1 MILKKLTTLFSV
13 LFFATLPLQALP
25 ADNVKEYTLENNM
38 KIFLLEDTSDALVH
52 IEFTC
57 HAGFSSQTQNT
68 NGFFK
73 LFTRL
78 VKGSNPELNFSTVE
92 CNADSSRYI
101 LEIAPQKL
109 DQTLTQLSDAVFS
122 PSFSDEVFQ
131 AELTKLKNEV
141 NDNAGELSTYIN
153 AAIDSRVFSDAP
165 WKHDSGIYPP
175 VFKRISTSSAR
186 NIIKDISDRWYTP
199 QNSALFICGNFNSEK
214 LLVSLRSS
222 FGRFFSNYRVP
233 AEKDSIP
240 VNSHRKYVFHH
251 PEISNELTQIVIQYT
266 MMEMEECDLLA
277 ASLNN
282 DVSSFKSNLL
292 ELSQL
297 NIPGA
302 EYINI
307 SAAHKRNSSRLIIQ
321 ALMQPPENKKNAIT
335 SFNQTSEFTEETKKI
350 ADKMNDLEFLYGK
363 IQLQSE
369 LQEIAATPLYL
380 MNSLSNFWALE
391 PYYKSNESDG
401 ELYPES
407 KLTSLLFS
415 RIQKIKEL
423 ESQEVFQKLKAEE
436 PFIFVIISDKDFKK
450 NRKAYLEAGF
460 EEISEKNSSWYVQN
474 LFKEVRDQFKPNE
487 DKFYSVRSNQND
499 NAYFQ
504 RNLSQIET
512 KVLENGIKIVS
523 KKNPNSQGIS
533 LLLSVKGGKLNSAD
547 NNGFEEV
554 IINLMASNIQRELTK
569 KQYSGIITGNPQV
582 SAQTGLSTSTILI
595 SFDQEDSKTVCDT
608 IAQTIIYNE
617 IPPASADR
625 AVSSRQYKKRLENGN
640 ATNQLFSAA
649 VNTIYGKGDFANI
662 FDSEKDVLLNTDFN
676 SILQAYPDFL
686 DASRYNLIVTGNFDD
701 KLLEYLSQAFKIF
714 ANNNIEIKETKD
726 KENLPQNSKINV
738 KIRHTFLTDIPAE
751 EAGPQ
756 PAVLIPTTE
765 FLDPVL
771 YITKVPSED
780 SKKAAI
786 FNAIMNQLQ
795 IELQNQ
801 IDKSRK
807 FDKSTVSLVLPRSKM
822 NFASIYIL
830 NVSHTKEADSIYRS
844 AVQSLF
850 KKMLAADADKT
861 IIQDIKNNWISKQL
875 NETFTNKGT
884 AFLIHKG
891 FELFPENPQPDF
903 YLQEYN
909 YILTASVQ
917 DFLEVMDLIPDRA
930 NLRVYSGDGRS

>member
-38 KIFLLEDTSDALVH
+38 KIFLLEDSSDALVH

-233 AEKDSIP
+233 TERDSVP

-321 ALMQPPENKKNAIT
+321 ALMQPPENKKI
-335 SFNQTSEFTEETKKI
+335 
-350 ADKMNDLEFLYGK
+350 
-363 IQLQSE
+363 
-369 LQEIAATPLYL
+369 PL
-380 MNSLSNFWALE
+380 
-391 PYYKSNESDG
+391 
-401 ELYPES
+401 
-407 KLTSLLFS
+407 
-415 RIQKIKEL
+415 
-423 ESQEVFQKLKAEE
+423 
-436 PFIFVIISDKDFKK
+436 
-450 NRKAYLEAGF
+450 
-460 EEISEKNSSWYVQN
+460 
-474 LFKEVRDQFKPNE
+474 
-487 DKFYSVRSNQND
+487 
-499 NAYFQ
+499 
-504 RNLSQIET
+504 
-512 KVLENGIKIVS
+512 
-523 KKNPNSQGIS
+523 
-533 LLLSVKGGKLNSAD
+533 
-547 NNGFEEV
+547 
-554 IINLMASNIQRELTK
+554 
-569 KQYSGIITGNPQV
+569 
-582 SAQTGLSTSTILI
+582 
-595 SFDQEDSKTVCDT
+595 
-608 IAQTIIYNE
+608 
-617 IPPASADR
+617 
-625 AVSSRQYKKRLENGN
+625 
-640 ATNQLFSAA
+640 
-649 VNTIYGKGDFANI
+649 
-662 FDSEKDVLLNTDFN
+662 
-676 SILQAYPDFL
+676 
-686 DASRYNLIVTGNFDD
+686 
-701 KLLEYLSQAFKIF
+701 
-714 ANNNIEIKETKD
+714 
-726 KENLPQNSKINV
+726 
-738 KIRHTFLTDIPAE
+738 
-751 EAGPQ
+751 
-756 PAVLIPTTE
+756 
-765 FLDPVL
+765 
-771 YITKVPSED
+771 
-780 SKKAAI
+780 
-786 FNAIMNQLQ
+786 
-795 IELQNQ
+795 
-801 IDKSRK
+801 
-807 FDKSTVSLVLPRSKM
+807 
-822 NFASIYIL
+822 
-830 NVSHTKEADSIYRS
+830 
-844 AVQSLF
+844 
-850 KKMLAADADKT
+850 
-861 IIQDIKNNWISKQL
+861 
-875 NETFTNKGT
+875 
-884 AFLIHKG
+884 
-891 FELFPENPQPDF
+891 
-903 YLQEYN
+903 
-909 YILTASVQ
+909 
-917 DFLEVMDLIPDRA
+917 
-930 NLRVYSGDGRS
+930 

>member
-1 MILKKLTTLFSV
+1 MISRKFTSLLSIFIFSTISLT
-13 LFFATLPLQALP
+13 ALP

-38 KIFLLEDTSDALVH
+38 KIFLLEDPSDALVH

-68 NGFFK
+68 SGFFK
-73 LFTRL
+73 LFSRL
-78 VKGSNPELNFSTVE
+78 IKENNPKLNFSTVE

-101 LEIAPQKL
+101 LEIAPQAI
-109 DQTLTQLSDAVFS
+109 DQTLTKLSDAVFS
-122 PSFSDEVFQ
+122 PAFSDELFLS
-131 AELTKLKNEV
+131 ELTKLKKEV
-141 NDNAGELSTYIN
+141 SDNAEELSTYIN
-153 AAIDSRVFSDAP
+153 AAIDSRIFSDAP

-199 QNSALFICGNFNSEK
+199 QNSALFICGNFNTEK

-222 FGRFFSNYRVP
+222 FGRFFSNYRIP
-233 AEKDSIP
+233 AEKESLP

-251 PEISNELTQIVIQYT
+251 SEISNELTQIVIQYT
-266 MMEMEECDLLA
+266 MMDMEECDLLA

-282 DVSSFKSNLL
+282 DVSSFKTNLL
-292 ELSQL
+292 ELTEL

-302 EYINI
+302 EYINV

-321 ALMQPPENKKNAIT
+321 ALMQPPENKKLAINSLT
-335 SFNQTSEFTEETKKI
+335 QAEEFTEETQLI
-350 ADKMNDLEFLYGK
+350 SEKMNELEFLYGK
-363 IQLQSE
+363 MQLQSE
-369 LQEIAATPLYL
+369 LQEISATPLYL

-391 PYYKSNESDG
+391 PYYKNTESDG

-415 RIQKIKEL
+415 RIKKIEEL
-423 ESQEVFQKLKAEE
+423 ESQEIFQKFKAEE
-436 PFIFVIISDKDFKK
+436 PFIFIIISDKDFKK
-450 NRKAYLEAGF
+450 NRKNYLEAGY
-460 EEISEKNSSWYVQN
+460 EEINENNSSWYVQSM
-474 LFKEVRDQFKPNE
+474 FKEIKDQFKPND

-512 KVLENGIKIVS
+512 KVLENGISITS
-523 KKNPNSQGIS
+523 KKNPNSQGVS
-533 LLLSVKGGKLNSAD
+533 LLLSVKGGKLNSSD

-554 IINLMASNIQRELTK
+554 MINLIASNLQRALTK
-569 KQYSGIITGNPQV
+569 KQFQGIITGNPQV
-582 SAQTGLSTSTILI
+582 TAQTNLSTSSILI
-595 SFDQEDSKTVCDT
+595 TFDQADSKTVCDT
-608 IAQTIIYNE
+608 IAQTIIYDD
-617 IPPASADR
+617 IPPATADR

-640 ATNQLFSAA
+640 ASNQIFSAA
-649 VNTIYGKGDFANI
+649 VNTIYGKGDFSNI
-662 FDSEKDVLLNTDFN
+662 FESEKDVLQNTDFN
-676 SILQAYPDFL
+676 SILQAYPNFL
-686 DASRYNLIVTGNFDD
+686 DASRYDLIVTGNFDD
-701 KLLEYLSQAFKIF
+701 SLLDYLTDSFNLF
-714 ANNNIEIKETKD
+714 ANNNQTIKEIKD
-726 KENLPQNSKINV
+726 KENLPKNKRITA
-738 KIRHTFLTDIPAE
+738 KLRHTFLTDIPAE

-780 SKKAAI
+780 PKKMAI

-801 IDKSRK
+801 IDKSKK
-807 FDKSTVSLVLPRSKM
+807 FDKSTVSLNLQRSKM
-822 NFASIYIL
+822 NFAAIYIQ
-830 NVSHTKEADSIYRS
+830 NVTHTKEADSIYRS

-850 KKMLAADADKT
+850 KKMQAADADKT
-861 IIQDIKNNWISKQL
+861 IIQEIKNNWILKQM

-884 AFLIHKG
+884 AFLIQKG

-909 YILTASVQ
+909 YIMTASVQ
-917 DFLEVMDLIPDRA
+917 DFLEVMDSIPDRA
-930 NLRVYSGDGRS
+930 NLRVYSGDSRE